1 MAPMPRAVRALR
13 TLRLLRA
20 TSTPGLEAS
29 PAGAPARAISH
40 CLRTLPAGGPRGG
53 PPPAPPSDTGAD
65 IFPSRDGSART
76 RDLLSE
82 VRRCGSGGHFG
93 RSRKWLLETLLP
105 PSLMRANVQLPQGGK
120 QHLKEPSLKT
130 GVGRT
135 AEMDSPA
142 QVASRYRS
150 SEPIFGV
157 VAPGIIQDA
166 LLHMARENEQ
176 YLSELSSEAGSFK
189 ETKIVEFVF
198 LLSEKW
204 SLTETVRYQAIEIFE
219 RFMLTLTEEFSNCNR
234 AKGEDNTW
242 ASVKQ
247 QIEDTYVLR
256 LVSSIQLASKLSF
269 HYRIVNNNMV
279 LKFLKS
285 LGFSYT
291 TEELLESELAILKGL
306 HFQINVPFPF
316 AYVEMLLEVLGYN
329 GYLRPTKELQE
340 MCRYLLSL
348 TYLLRSSIYDTLLK
362 SSIENSS
369 PSELQLAKF
378 VSVKEDFMLLAVGVI
393 GASSF
398 LLNPEG
404 WNQVVEH
411 LSETTGISLQS
422 IVEAVYAILKHSI
435 EDC

>member
-1 MAPMPRAVRALR
+1 MPRAVRALR
-13 TLRLLRA
+13 TLRPRRA
-20 TSTPGLEAS
+20 TSTPGLEAN

-40 CLRTLPAGGPRGG
+40 CRRALPNGGPRGG
-53 PPPAPPSDTGAD
+53 APPSGPGAA
-65 IFPSRDGSART
+65 IFPPDGSAP
-76 RDLLSE
+76 SNK
-82 VRRCGSGGHFG
+82 VSSQFCG
-93 RSRKWLLETLLP
+93 E
-105 PSLMRANVQLPQGGK
+105 
-120 QHLKEPSLKT
+120 
-130 GVGRT
+130 GVART
-135 AEMDSPA
+135 AEMGSPA
-142 QVASRYRS
+142 QVAARYRT
-150 SEPIFGV
+150 SEPVFGA

-204 SLTETVRYQAIEIFE
+204 SLTEIARYQAIEIFE
-219 RFMLTLTEEFSNCNR
+219 RFILTLIEEFSNCTR
-234 AKGEDNTW
+234 AKGEDSSW

-269 HYRIVNNNMV
+269 HYSIVNNNMV

-291 TEELLESELAILKGL
+291 TEELLESELAILNAL
-306 HFQINVPFPF
+306 HFQINVPAPF

-329 GYLRPTKELQE
+329 GYLHPTKELQE

-348 TYLLRSSIYDTLLK
+348 TYLLRSRIYDTLLK

-369 PSELQLAKF
+369 PSELQLNAYPF
-378 VSVKEDFMLLAVGVI
+378 
-393 GASSF
+393 
-398 LLNPEG
+398 
-404 WNQVVEH
+404 VVEY

-435 EDC
+435 DDC